1 MGSFFAILA
10 ALSILHG
17 PAAGART
24 AGSIEPGI
32 AALQPGAADQDH
44 QAEPA

>member
-17 PAAGART
+17 PAAGARA

-32 AALQPGAADQDH
+32 AALQPDH
-44 QAEPA
+44 QPEPA